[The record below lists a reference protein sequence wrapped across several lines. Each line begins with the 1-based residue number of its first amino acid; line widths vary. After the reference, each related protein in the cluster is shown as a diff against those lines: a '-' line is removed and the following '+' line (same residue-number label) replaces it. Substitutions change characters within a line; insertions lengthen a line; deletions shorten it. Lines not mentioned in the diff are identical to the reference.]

1 MDEETVKLGGN
12 IELTGF
18 RDVDGGTM
26 VIIRKIVGNYVRR
39 LSDTTQNFESLNL
52 TVKPIHQSEN
62 SKRYEL
68 HGKLLDNGKVF
79 TSEVTENNIFVAVDS
94 VLKKI
99 ENSMD

>member
-1 MDEETVKLGGN
+1 MKPVH
-12 IELTGF
+12 
-18 RDVDGGTM
+18 
-26 VIIRKIVGNYVRR
+26 
-39 LSDTTQNFESLNL
+39 ESAG
-52 TVKPIHQSEN
+52 

-79 TSEVTENNIFVAVDS
+79 ASEVTENNIFVAVDN

>member
-18 RDVDGGTM
+18 RDLDGGTM

-39 LSDTTQNFESLNL
+39 MSDVTQNFEALNL
-52 TVKPIHQSEN
+52 TVKPVHGSAG

-79 TSEVTENNIFVAVDS
+79 TSEVTENNIFVAVDT

-99 ENSMD
+99 ENSMN